1 MDRTFQIPMQYV
13 LYSIRL
19 YFHHQTHPTED
30 FYFVISHFY
39 LDPAASF
46 FLELL
51 VIALCSSPVTYW
63 IPSGLWGS
71 SSVVISF
78 CLFILSIG
86 LSRQEYWSGLLF
98 PPLVGHILSELFTMT
113 CPSYVTLHGMIHSFT
128 KLFKPLFHDTAVI
141 DKRDIWYINTIFTLS
156 KEEHLS

>member
-1 MDRTFQIPMQYV
+1 MQFCS
-13 LYSIRL
+13 LQHWTLLSPPDTSTTGPH
-19 YFHHQTHPTED
+19 FCFGPTT
-30 FYFVISHFY
+30 
-39 LDPAASF
+39 SF

-63 IPSGLWGS
+63 IPSNLWGS

-86 LSRQEYWSGLLF
+86 FSRQEYWSGLPF

-113 CPSYVTLHGMIHSFT
+113 CPSYITLHGMTHSFT
-128 KLFKPLFHDTAVI
+128 KLFKPLFHDKAVI
-141 DKRDIWYINTIFTLS
+141 HKRNIWYINHIYFI
-156 KEEHLS
+156 